1 MNLRKIK
8 LALIVKLLNNADVK
22 YPLSQVKKL
31 LRGFKTDLGNFL
43 SIDLLSKSRL
53 NNSLEQETFE
63 LKYEK
68 MTINLE
74 LVRNSN
80 THATIIKDFIMK

>member
-8 LALIVKLLNNADVK
+8 LELIVDLLNNPEVK

-31 LRGFKTDLGNFL
+31 MKKFKSDLGSFL
-43 SIDLLSKSRL
+43 SIDLLRKSQL
-53 NNSLEQETFE
+53 NNSLDQETFE
-63 LKYEK
+63 LRYEK

-74 LVRNSN
+74 LVRNRS
-80 THATIIKDFIMK
+80 THATVIKDFIMK